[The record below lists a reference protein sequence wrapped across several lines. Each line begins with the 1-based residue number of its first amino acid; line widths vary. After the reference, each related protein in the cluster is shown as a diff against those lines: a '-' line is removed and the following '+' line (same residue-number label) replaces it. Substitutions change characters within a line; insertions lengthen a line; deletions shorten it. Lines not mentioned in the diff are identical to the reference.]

1 MELFNIKNGRVE
13 IIDSTSFKLEKE
25 IQSVIEKNT
34 ESFFRLEFVR
44 SEFSIGNYRIDTLC
58 FDNESNSFVVIEY
71 KKGNSYSVIDQGYTY
86 LQLLLNNKS
95 DFILTLSQHY
105 NRVLRNEDIDWSQSK
120 IMFISQSF
128 NSYQKDSV
136 NFKNLPFELWE
147 IKKFSNETVILNK
160 HISTSKES
168 IDSLNSPHIE
178 DKGIIQNVNKV
189 VQIVDEDYHVNKL
202 DEGTKLKWIE
212 LKEKLEE
219 LENVEL
225 EIKKPYISLNGENK
239 KICYFNFRKNYISIE
254 MLRGNV
260 NPDGSKSKKYFSL
273 DDPKSISEEG
283 SWEWKSGT
291 KGTLYKI
298 RFNNSVNIDYIMFL
312 IKQKYDS
319 LK

>member
-1 MELFNIKNGRVE
+1 MEIFNIKNGNVE
-13 IIDSTSFKLEKE
+13 IIEPAPFKLERE
-25 IQSVIEKNT
+25 IQNVIENNT
-34 ESFFRLEFVR
+34 QSFFGLEFVR
-44 SEFSIGNYRIDTLC
+44 SEFSIGNYRIDSLC
-58 FDNESNSFVVIEY
+58 FDNETNSFVVIEY
-71 KKGNSYSVIDQGYTY
+71 KKGDSYSVIDQGYTY

-120 IMFISQSF
+120 IIFISQSF

-147 IKKFSNETVILNK
+147 IKKFSNDTVILNK
-160 HISTSKES
+160 HKSSSKES
-168 IDSLNSPHIE
+168 IDSLNSSN
-178 DKGIIQNVNKV
+178 DDRKNVIQTVNKE
-189 VQIVDEDYHVNKL
+189 VQVVDEEFHLNKL
-202 DEGTKLKWIE
+202 VGGTKQKWVE

-239 KICYFNFRKNYISIE
+239 KISYFLFRKNYISIE
-254 MLRGNV
+254 VSRGNI
-260 NPDGSKSKKYFSL
+260 NPDGSKSKKYFTL
-273 DDPKSISEEG
+273 DDPKNISEEV
-283 SWEWKSGT
+283 SFEWKNGT
-291 KGTLYKI
+291 KGTIYKI
-298 RFNNSVNIDYIMFL
+298 KFDENVNIDYIMFL